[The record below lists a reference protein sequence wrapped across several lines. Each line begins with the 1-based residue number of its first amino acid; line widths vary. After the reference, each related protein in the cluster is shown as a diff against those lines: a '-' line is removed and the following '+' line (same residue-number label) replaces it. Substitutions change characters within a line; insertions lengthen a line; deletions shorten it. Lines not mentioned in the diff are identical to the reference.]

1 MITEFGKFISEA
13 IENALKFNFD
23 EFIVKLRSGTTD
35 SKFLEDSFKLIKDT
49 KLKAVEVKELS
60 SVLNGFEHSKVY
72 DEFKKSIQYL
82 NVSKNMVQK
91 FEHDGGAIV
100 LVDCKKNIY
109 ELYSMPNNKKF
120 VYGGIEM
127 YETFQFGRRLSINPS
142 DFKSLVDIFKKAI
155 DYSWKD
161 FEFIFHDGVL
171 FSYNEKYSTL
181 EYIPKVG
188 YTIETYIKSL
198 EQAKKH
204 RKQMQD
210 EEDAEQKIYNTYV
223 PELLNDK
230 AISFLDN
237 CMKNKKS
244 CGIWT
249 KNDENGYL
257 TSEIGN
263 CLRMKENGLIPNKK
277 VDFVF
282 ESRSGLN
289 FDKNSDVLL
298 VYSGT
303 LSKYQDFFKKFAK
316 ENPKVIIV
324 YVFVETNEYDEYFK
338 NLPNF
343 KLN

>member
-1 MITEFGKFISEA
+1 MITEFGNFISEA
-13 IENALKFNFD
+13 IENFPKFNFN
-23 EFIVKLRSGTTD
+23 EFIEKLRSGTAD
-35 SKFLEDSFKLIKDT
+35 SKFLEDFFKLIKNT
-49 KLKAVEVKELS
+49 KLKAVEIKELS
-60 SVLNGFEHSKVY
+60 RFLNFSKV
-72 DEFKKSIQYL
+72 DEKFKKAIEYL

-109 ELYSMPNNKKF
+109 ELYSIPNNKKF

-127 YETFQFGRRLSINPS
+127 YETFQFGRRLLINPS
-142 DFKSLVDIFKKAI
+142 DFKSLVDIFTKVI

-161 FEFIFHDGVL
+161 FEFIFVGSVL

-198 EQAKKH
+198 EQAKKQ

-210 EEDAEQKIYNTYV
+210 EEEDEQKIYNTYV

-230 AISFLDN
+230 AISFLAN

-249 KNDENGYL
+249 KYDDKGYL

-263 CLRMKENGLIPNKK
+263 CLTMKENGLIPNKK
-277 VDFVF
+277 VEFVF

-303 LSKYQDFFKKFAK
+303 LSKYQDFFKTFTK
-316 ENPKVIIV
+316 ENPKVVIV
-324 YVFVETNEYDEYFK
+324 YVFVETEKYDEHFT
-338 NLPNF
+338 NLPTF